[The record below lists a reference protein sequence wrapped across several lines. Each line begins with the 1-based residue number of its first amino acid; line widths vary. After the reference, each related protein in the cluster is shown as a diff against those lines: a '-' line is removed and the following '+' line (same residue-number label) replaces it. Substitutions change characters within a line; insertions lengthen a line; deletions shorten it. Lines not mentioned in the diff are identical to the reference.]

1 MTSMVYQMQEITS
14 YYLTFTAYCVHESTS
29 NSGYKAVR
37 TEKKKKVIV
46 AELDF
51 VQPTAHNC
59 KKDKKKNK
67 TWTCSFTFQA
77 PRITASQN
85 SPERN
90 VLFTAQAQKF
100 WLHSWQNKG
109 VPLSRN
115 VSTRQRCSHG
125 RGAVIQIPPHVNPPQ
140 QYSKDPQSSV
150 THLKLGLMLPVDQ
163 RSHVLHNQRVCVLV
177 CFVPWVQRVCEPEC
191 DCVARDGIFLRVP
204 SVEDIFGCQVGLRW
218 ANISQGERNGDVWE
232 VCTSHPTHPLKGKTP
247 NCSPTCRG

>member
-1 MTSMVYQMQEITS
+1 MSLPLILAIKLWGQ
-14 YYLTFTAYCVHESTS
+14 
-29 NSGYKAVR
+29 
-37 TEKKKKVIV
+37 KKKKVIV

-191 DCVARDGIFLRVP
+191 DCVGAWRHFSPGAFCWEYFRLP
-204 SVEDIFGCQVGLRW
+204 SRSQV
-218 ANISQGERNGDVWE
+218 S
-232 VCTSHPTHPLKGKTP
+232 
-247 NCSPTCRG
+247 